1 MSLNPLKW
9 IEWLITEHGSAV
21 VIRERLGQAHDQI
34 AILQRENASLKSERD
49 DFRARLE
56 KAQIEI
62 DDLKKRIR
70 ELEKPR
76 GIIAVVG

>member
-9 IEWLITEHGSAV
+9 IEWLITEHGSAA

-34 AILQRENASLKSERD
+34 AILQRESAALKSERD
-49 DFRARLE
+49 DYRARLE

-62 DDLKKRIR
+62 DNLKKRIQ
-70 ELEKPR
+70 ELERKQ
-76 GIIAVVG
+76 GIVAIVG